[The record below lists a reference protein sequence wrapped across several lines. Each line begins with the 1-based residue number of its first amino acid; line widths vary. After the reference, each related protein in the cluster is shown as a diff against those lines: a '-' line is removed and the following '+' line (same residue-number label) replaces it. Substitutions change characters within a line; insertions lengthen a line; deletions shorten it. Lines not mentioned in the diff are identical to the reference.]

1 MNLRRIRVIAA
12 KEFKDVL
19 RDRRT
24 LLFMVALPI
33 LVMPLLFMGI
43 AKFAQA
49 QQAKKASRTLTVAV
63 APNVEPI
70 LKALADQWT
79 RENLTQFGRIASKFK
94 AVVGDE
100 FSLPSMAELSDLS
113 MKDLVGELDGLRD
126 ATEGGDIG
134 DLDPAV
140 VERAARVFADLSERD
155 LELLTD
161 ARKITTF
168 RSKTEFVALG
178 DVEASTT
185 PLAAGVV
192 IPDDLPDVWD
202 GEALALAIQDKT
214 IHAAAHL
221 PSDVFDRIEDGRS
234 VPLTVFHDASV
245 SLSDE
250 AADRMR
256 DFASIVGE
264 GLLEMRL
271 AENDLSPQF
280 AEPLRY
286 ESADIATPSRRLQAF
301 LGGLLPYMIIMFS
314 FFGAFYPSLDLTAGE
329 KERFTMET
337 LLLAPASRMEL
348 AAGKFIVVFVA
359 AIIASI
365 LATTSLGLTFT
376 QGILPQGVA
385 SGLDI
390 KFEPLAVWLT
400 AALLIPVSALFAAVL
415 LGVALLARSF
425 KEAQSYTAPLQ
436 FIVIVPA
443 MAAMLPD
450 LEAELHLA
458 WIPFLNVSMLMRE
471 LLKGNY
477 LWDFFSVTMVS
488 MGLLTV
494 LTIWGASLIFR
505 RETVILRT

>member
-1 MNLRRIRVIAA
+1 MSLRRVLVIAA

-24 LLFMVALPI
+24 LLFMVLLPI

-43 AKFAQA
+43 AKFAQE
-49 QQAKKASRTLTVAV
+49 QQAKKESRVLRVAV
-63 APNVEPI
+63 APSVEPI
-70 LKALADQWT
+70 VTALAKQWT
-79 RENLTQFGRIASKFK
+79 DENTPKLLGLMSKLGMS
-94 AVVGDE
+94 ALGEGGLPDVG
-100 FSLPSMAELSDLS
+100 SMLERAGS
-113 MKDLVGELDGLRD
+113 MLDAG
-126 ATEGGDIG
+126 EGGDMG
-134 DLDPAV
+134 DLDPAL
-140 VERAARVFADLSERD
+140 VEQAVRAFEELDDRERGLLS
-155 LELLTD
+155 D
-161 ARKITTF
+161 AQTIRTF
-168 RSKTEFVALG
+168 REKTEFVLL
-178 DVEASTT
+178 DELPASST
-185 PLAAGVV
+185 PLAKGVE
-192 IPDDLPDVWD
+192 IPDDVPDAWD
-202 GEALALAIQDKT
+202 AEALARAIQDKT
-214 IHAAAHL
+214 IHAAVHL
-221 PSDVFDRIEDGRS
+221 PGDVFDVLEDQRVS
-234 VPLTVFHDASV
+234 VPMHVFYDASV

-250 AADRMR
+250 ASDRLR
-256 DFASIVGE
+256 AFSRIVGD

-271 AENDLSPQF
+271 ADNGLSARF
-280 AEPLRY
+280 AEPLAF
-286 ESADIATPSRRLQAF
+286 EGADIASPSRRLQAF

-348 AAGKFIVVFVA
+348 AAGKFVVVFVA
-359 AIIASI
+359 AIVASI

-376 QGILPQGVA
+376 QGILPSGVA

-390 KFEPLAVWLT
+390 QFESSAVALT
-400 AALLIPVSALFAAVL
+400 AVLLIPVSALFAAVL

-477 LWDFFSVTMVS
+477 LWDFFGVTMLS
-488 MGLLTV
+488 MGLLT
-494 LTIWGASLIFR
+494 LATIWGASQIFR